1 MKLMATFSVA
11 RIFTNSSILLVWL
24 VRPNRSPFNT
34 QDKEIQQK
42 REEAMKRFMAAKKRK
57 QQRIAE
63 LEKMLRQDFRTRTGQ
78 EPTSVNVW

>member
-1 MKLMATFSVA
+1 MNA
-11 RIFTNSSILLVWL
+11 
-24 VRPNRSPFNT
+24 

>member
-1 MKLMATFSVA
+1 M
-11 RIFTNSSILLVWL
+11 
-24 VRPNRSPFNT
+24 NT

-63 LEKMLRQDFRTRTGQ
+63 LEKNATPRFSHPNRARTHFR
-78 EPTSVNVW
+78 

>member
-1 MKLMATFSVA
+1 M
-11 RIFTNSSILLVWL
+11 
-24 VRPNRSPFNT
+24 NT

-78 EPTSVNVW
+78 EPTSVNVWQYAFSFFEINQQGVTLFGGNGFKP